1 MKAIIDGLIVLP
13 NEIINGHVIM
23 YEKDIWRIVPR
34 KQFRAGM
41 CSEFIDANG
50 GFVVPGFINEHIHGC
65 AGADIM
71 DDDDQALKTMQQAL
85 PATGV
90 TSFVPTTMTMEQ
102 GRIEKALQRIR
113 QAREDYQGGAQ
124 VLGAH
129 MEGPSSVRPIKV
141 PRPKKISRRLIF
153 PGLNPMPM
161 SSRSS
166 RWHRKR

>member
-65 AGADIM
+65 AGADTM

-102 GRIEKALQRIR
+102 GRIE
-113 QAREDYQGGAQ
+113 
-124 VLGAH
+124 
-129 MEGPSSVRPIKV
+129 
-141 PRPKKISRRLIF
+141 
-153 PGLNPMPM
+153 
-161 SSRSS
+161 
-166 RWHRKR
+166 